1 MMRGARVL
9 LVLALGLSAPVCHAD
24 TKGALAV
31 RFPVISGWVLWRVAV
46 AGTKGAG
53 AGDVTV
59 ELADRARVDQRMA
72 EAAGRQACAV
82 LGRRFAP
89 AEVEAGARA
98 WTWRGA
104 CL

>member
-1 MMRGARVL
+1 MRGAGL
-9 LVLALGLSAPVCHAD
+9 LFVLALGLAAPVCHAD

-31 RFPVISGWVLWRVAV
+31 RLPVISDWVLWRVAV

-53 AGDVTV
+53 AGDVMV
-59 ELADRARVDQRMA
+59 ELADRARVDLAMA
-72 EAAGRQACAV
+72 EAAGRQACRT
-82 LGRRFAP
+82 LGRSFAP
-89 AEVEAGARA
+89 GAVEVGARA